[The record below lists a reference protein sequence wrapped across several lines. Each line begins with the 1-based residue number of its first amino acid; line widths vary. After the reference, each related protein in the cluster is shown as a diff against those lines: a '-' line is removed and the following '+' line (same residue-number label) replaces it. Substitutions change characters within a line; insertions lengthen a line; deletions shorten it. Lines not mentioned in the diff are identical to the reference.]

1 VTVEQAGRDRARAE
15 RLLAA
20 GAVPARRAEEAR
32 AVEATAQARLQAAQ
46 ARLAQYDATRTADGV
61 EAGAKR
67 FFIRAPIGGI
77 LCPGL
82 SVMVA
87 ANNEI
92 VFSSALGMA
101 DVE

>member
-1 VTVEQAGRDRARAE
+1 
-15 RLLAA
+15 
-20 GAVPARRAEEAR
+20 
-32 AVEATAQARLQAAQ
+32 LQAAQ